1 MNEPNNMYQNE
12 PAFSP
17 FAENA
22 VFVTM
27 EQYVAKTFL
36 WMFLGLLTTFGVA
49 FGLAMNFLSSPG
61 DSLVYKMFSVPYMS
75 IILLVAE
82 LGVVIWL
89 STQISKMAA
98 GTATALFFAY
108 AVLNGIV
115 FSSYFIVYDLMS
127 LVFCFAAAAV
137 YFGVMAAY
145 GYLTKKDLSGWGR
158 MLFAGLIAMVI
169 ISLLGMFIG
178 FGMFE
183 IVVCGLGIL
192 LFLAI
197 TAYDT
202 QKVKAYYYQFANDA
216 EMAHKASIFGA
227 LNLYL
232 DFINL
237 FLYIIRLLG
246 KRNSNN

>member
-1 MNEPNNMYQNE
+1 MNEPSFYQSE
-12 PAFSP
+12 PAVSP
-17 FAENA
+17 FDEGAA
-22 VFVTM
+22 FDTM
-27 EQYVAKTFL
+27 EHYVAKTFL
-36 WMFLGLLTTFGVA
+36 WMFLGLLTTFGISFA
-49 FGLAMNFLSSPG
+49 LALN
-61 DSLVYKMFSVPYMS
+61 YMAERQNS
-75 IILLVAE
+75 IIFNLFFASRYMPIILLVAE
-82 LGVVIWL
+82 LAVVVVL
-89 STQISKMAA
+89 SARINQMAA

-108 AVLNGIV
+108 AVINGIV
-115 FSSYFIVYDLMS
+115 FSSYFIVYSFTS

-137 YFGVMAAY
+137 YFGVMAGY

-158 MLFAGLIAMVI
+158 MLFCGLIAMLI
-169 ISLLGMFIG
+169 ISVLGMFIG

-183 IVVCGLGIL
+183 IVTCGLGIL

-202 QKVKAYYYQFANDA
+202 QKIKAYYYQFSNDS
-216 EMAHKASIFGA
+216 EMAHKASIYGA

-246 KRNSNN
+246 RRSRN

>member
-1 MNEPNNMYQNE
+1 MNQPNDMYQNE

-17 FAENA
+17 FDEGA

-36 WMFLGLLTTFGVA
+36 WMFLGLLATFGVA
-49 FGLAMNFLSSPG
+49 FGLALNFEASPAE
-61 DSLVYKMFSVPYMS
+61 SLVYKMFSVPYMP

-89 STQISKMAA
+89 SARLSQMAA

-115 FSSYFIVYDLMS
+115 FSSYFIVYDLSSM
-127 LVFCFAAAAV
+127 VFCFAAAAV

-158 MLFAGLIAMVI
+158 MLFAGLIAMLI
-169 ISLLGMFIG
+169 ISLLGLFIG

-192 LFLAI
+192 LFLAL

-202 QKVKAYYYQFANDA
+202 QKIKAYYYQFSGDA

-232 DFINL
+232 DFINI

-246 KRNSNN
+246 RRSNN